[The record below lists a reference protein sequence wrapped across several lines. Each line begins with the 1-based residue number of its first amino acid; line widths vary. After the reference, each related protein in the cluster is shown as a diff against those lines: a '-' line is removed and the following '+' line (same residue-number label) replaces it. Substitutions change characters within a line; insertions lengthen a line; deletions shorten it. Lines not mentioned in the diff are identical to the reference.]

1 MTKPIIMR
9 IAYFVLLISLS
20 SLILISFL
28 RPTSQHVGIND
39 YYRARFL
46 DMVEG
51 KAYKPFV
58 YRTLLPTIVRG
69 ISLIVPEQFQITC
82 TNLVSQTALLRRA
95 FYFFSWGKKAAFQYL
110 LASFL
115 MLLCFMG
122 FGHTTVLLTE
132 RLCNIPK
139 TGKTSLLLVSGALLG
154 LPPFFSY
161 TSFPYDP
168 PQLFLFTLA
177 LYYLAT
183 QRTKLFYLAF
193 VTCCLNKETAILLIP
208 LYALSLGIAGSSWR
222 HNLSKIIALLMV
234 YVSIKVFLAWIFQE
248 NPGTFVEF
256 QLRHNIGLLTRGW
269 TFTTLVVVSIIV
281 IMIFFDWEK
290 KSYFLK
296 TSFLLVLIP
305 LVTLAFFLGFLD
317 EWRGYY
323 EAYPLAFG
331 LSVHS
336 LNSLRNLSQYNVN
349 NR

>member
-1 MTKPIIMR
+1 M
-9 IAYFVLLISLS
+9 
-20 SLILISFL
+20 
-28 RPTSQHVGIND
+28 
-39 YYRARFL
+39 
-46 DMVEG
+46 
-51 KAYKPFV
+51 
-58 YRTLLPTIVRG
+58 
-69 ISLIVPEQFQITC
+69 C
-82 TNLVSQTALLRRA
+82 TDLVSQPGLLRRA

-122 FGHTTVLLTE
+122 FGHITVLLTE

-139 TGKTSLLLVSGALLG
+139 TGKSRLLLASGALLG

-183 QRTKLFYLAF
+183 QRAKLFYITF
-193 VTCCLNKETAILLIP
+193 VACCLNKETAILLIP
-208 LYALSLGIAGSSWR
+208 LYALNFGTTISSR
-222 HNLSKIIALLMV
+222 RRNLAKIIALLMV
-234 YVSIKVFLAWIFQE
+234 YVGIKVFLAWIFQA

-256 QLRHNIGLLTRGW
+256 QLQHNIGLLTRGW

-281 IMIFFDWEK
+281 IMIFFDWRK

-336 LNSLRNLSQYNVN
+336 LNSLKNIPKYIENSN
-349 NR
+349 